1 MSLGTRLAEL
11 RRKAGKSL
19 QAAADDLGISK
30 THLWQLEKGAS
41 ENPSLDL
48 LTKLATYYRVPLEYL
63 TGGEKDISLN
73 EAKALQLFRDLR
85 KLSPQEQAYVEQT
98 IDLLKKRK

>member
-19 QAAADDLGISK
+19 QGAADELEISK
-30 THLWQLEKGAS
+30 THLWQLEKAVS

-48 LTKLATYYRVPLEYL
+48 LTKLAKYYKVPLEFL
-63 TGGEKDISLN
+63 TGGDVDIGLG
-73 EAKALQLFRDLR
+73 EAKALQLFRDLK
-85 KLSPQEQAYVEQT
+85 KLSPQEQNYIEQT
-98 IDLLKKRK
+98 IEMLKKRK